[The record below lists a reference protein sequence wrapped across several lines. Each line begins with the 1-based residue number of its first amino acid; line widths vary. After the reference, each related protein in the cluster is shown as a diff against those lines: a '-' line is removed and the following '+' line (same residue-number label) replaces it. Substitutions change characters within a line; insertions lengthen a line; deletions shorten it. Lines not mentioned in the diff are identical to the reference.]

1 MFQTDPIGEFSWD
14 RQDVSQNID
23 LEFVKVLVDGGIE
36 KRFQFLQSFFYFLF
50 CIGEV
55 EASRRRVWLR
65 FEPETLWRGGQ
76 QSCLKTSDS
85 LVDEVVD

>member
-1 MFQTDPIGEFSWD
+1 
-14 RQDVSQNID
+14 
-23 LEFVKVLVDGGIE
+23 
-36 KRFQFLQSFFYFLF
+36 LF